1 MHIQTMEQASDV
13 LRSGL
18 RRLDLAGA
26 RVLLIVPDGT
36 RTAPVPWFFRE
47 IRSELQ
53 DRVEALDV
61 MVALGTHQPMG
72 DDALATHLGVPS
84 VSTVPSVSSGRVPGA
99 VRVLGHVWDDRAA
112 LAELGA
118 IPRGEIRR
126 ISGGRLDEE
135 LVVTINRAALEY
147 DRLLILSP
155 VFPHEL
161 VGISG
166 GYKYL
171 FPGISGP
178 EIINLTHWLAAL
190 TGNLASIGRLS
201 TPARDVIHAAAG
213 LVPVPASAI
222 CTVIT
227 KQGIDGI
234 YVGEVLDAWSSAA
247 SHSQA
252 AHIEQKPHQYRSV
265 LACAPRMYDDLW
277 TGGKAIYKCEP
288 VVVPG
293 GELIV
298 YAPHITSPSV
308 THADHLLRCG
318 YHCIDYFVDRL
329 DELAEVPRMILGVA
343 SYVYGNGTWANGVE
357 TPRMR
362 VKLATGI
369 APEVC
374 RRLGLEYIDPDSIDP
389 AAWQDRED
397 EGKLY
402 VEKAGE
408 TLYRLAGDV

>member
-1 MHIQTMEQASDV
+1 MHIETVEQASDV

-47 IRSELQ
+47 IRSELR

-61 MVALGTHQPMG
+61 MVALGTHQPMSDG
-72 DDALATHLGVPS
+72 ALAAHLGVPS
-84 VSTVPSVSSGRVPGA
+84 VSTGRSSGE

-112 LAELGA
+112 LAELGR
-118 IPRGEIRR
+118 IPREAIRR
-126 ISGGRLDEE
+126 ISGDRLDEE
-135 LVVTINRAALEY
+135 LVVSINRAALEY

-178 EIINLTHWLAAL
+178 EIIDLTHWLAAL

-201 TPARDVIHAAAG
+201 TPAREVIHAAAE

-227 KQGIDGI
+227 NRGIDAI
-234 YVGEVLDAWSSAA
+234 HVGEVLDAWSAAA
-247 SHSQA
+247 SDSQA
-252 AHIEQKPHQYRSV
+252 VHIERKRHPFRSI
-265 LACAPRMYDDLW
+265 LACAPRMYEDLW

-288 VVVPG
+288 VVEPG

-308 THADHLLRCG
+308 THAGHLLRCG
-318 YHCIDYFVDRL
+318 YHCIDYFVDHL
-329 DELAEVPRMILGVA
+329 DELADVPRMILGVA
-343 SYVYGNGTWANGVE
+343 SYVYGNGTWTNGTE

-369 APEVC
+369 PPAIC
-374 RRLGLEYIDPDSIDP
+374 RRLGLEYVDPDSIDP

-397 EGKLY
+397 DGMLY

-408 TLYRLAGDV
+408 TLYRLDGDV